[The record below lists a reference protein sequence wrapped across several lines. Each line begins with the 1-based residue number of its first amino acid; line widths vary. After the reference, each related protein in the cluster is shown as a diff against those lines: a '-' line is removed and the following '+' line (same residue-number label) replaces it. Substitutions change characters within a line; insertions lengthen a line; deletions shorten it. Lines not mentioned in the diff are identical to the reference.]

1 MKITLTKPM
10 LRDGVLLDPG
20 TTIDLPNP
28 QADFFV
34 QGGWATAANEQPAP
48 AAPDPEK
55 APTKRRSN

>member
-34 QGGWATAANEQPAP
+34 QGGWATAAEQPAP
-48 AAPDPEK
+48 AAPEPEK
-55 APTKRRSN
+55 ATTKRRSN